1 MSLNRVEE
9 KIKYFVCCSLD
20 TSGLIAI
27 FTSCRIKPDE
37 TKQIILSIDPKQATE
52 GDEELKAAGKPVIFQ
67 AKSDME
73 QISNGGFDPSEHL
86 LGLPP
91 AHGEKARNLKEVKF
105 NELCFTCICFYL
117 GFGKSF

>member
-1 MSLNRVEE
+1 MLQLGRLQTDSH
-9 KIKYFVCCSLD
+9 
-20 TSGLIAI
+20 I
-27 FTSCRIKPDE
+27 FNSCRIKPDE
-37 TKQIILSIDPKQATE
+37 TKQIISSIDPKQATE

-67 AKSDME
+67 AKFDME

-105 NELCFTCICFYL
+105 NELCSTSICFYL
-117 GFGKSF
+117 GLELLKLWRTSFLIG